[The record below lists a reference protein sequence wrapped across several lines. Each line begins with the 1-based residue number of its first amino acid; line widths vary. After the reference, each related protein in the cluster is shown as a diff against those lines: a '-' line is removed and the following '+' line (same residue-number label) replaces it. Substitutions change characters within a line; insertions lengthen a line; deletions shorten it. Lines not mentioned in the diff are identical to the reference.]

1 MDNKKE
7 PVTANDGLDF
17 TGVSGKTPQHKNTN
31 YSGNSKQFT
40 FATKKTLCPCG
51 EHTNFNQLTSHE
63 SGGKCWSCNKFF
75 APKNATTS
83 PNYSRPIQP
92 TQNEQKTSVT
102 PLYKFDREH
111 IYWTPDGNNY
121 LMKVTI
127 LKTAEGKKMCP
138 QFRWN
143 GELVF
148 QSDGSLKP
156 VGTWEKGIEG
166 IQTTLYDAPI
176 LVMLQ
181 KLEQAEKDKHR
192 VFIPE
197 GEKCCNTL
205 KKHGFIATCNPMG
218 AKKWKSDY
226 NDFFQGLTCCIIP
239 DNDVIGH
246 EHAQMVFQALQGIA
260 KRLQIIDLLDLMPDL
275 PPKGDVTDYL
285 ERGGKL

>member
-1 MDNKKE
+1 MKAVQMDKI
-7 PVTANDGLDF
+7 P
-17 TGVSGKTPQHKNTN
+17 
-31 YSGNSKQFT
+31 FT

-51 EHTNFNQLTSHE
+51 DHSNFAALTSHE

-75 APKNATTS
+75 PPQNATTS
-83 PNYSRPIQP
+83 PNYTRPIRP
-92 TQNEQKTSVT
+92 TPNEGKTAVSQS
-102 PLYKFDREH
+102 YKFDREH
-111 IYWTPDGNNY
+111 IYWNNEGSNY
-121 LMKVTI
+121 LMKVTV

-138 QFRWN
+138 QYKWN
-143 GELVF
+143 GELLF

-181 KLEQAEKDKHR
+181 KLEQAVKDKHR

-218 AKKWKSDY
+218 AGKWLPRYSELLH
-226 NDFFQGLTCCIIP
+226 GLTCCIIP
-239 DNDVIGH
+239 DNDKAGH
-246 EHAQMVFQALQGIA
+246 EHAQSVFNSLQGIV
-260 KRLQIIDLLDLMPDL
+260 RQVQIIDLLDLMPDL